1 MRIPEIKDFVVKV
14 RAAGWKALGAFYS
27 SSSVTY
33 LLQRG
38 LFVSL
43 YSTNVFLSL
52 LLPVWIPS
60 MPFLTRVV
68 LIAFPGYKA
77 VQTQGHLD
85 TSL

>member
-1 MRIPEIKDFVVKV
+1 MHAPH
-14 RAAGWKALGAFYS
+14 WKTLGVFS
-27 SSSVTY
+27 CSSSVTY

-38 LFVSL
+38 LLVSL

-52 LLPVWIPS
+52 LLSAWTAS
-60 MPFLTRVV
+60 MSFLTRVV
-68 LIAFPGYKA
+68 LIALIGCNA